1 MNIKPHY
8 VLPMLRLY
16 ILGLFE
22 IAMSVSSALKHPKR
36 RMIINISM
44 I

>member
-1 MNIKPHY
+1 
-8 VLPMLRLY
+8 MLRLY

-22 IAMSVSSALKHPKR
+22 IVMSASSALKHPKR
-36 RMIINISM
+36 RMIINIPM